1 MMTLGAFTL
10 EGAQEVVDLLTT
22 AGISAGL
29 DPAEVTLP
37 GVWVQVGGFELDT
50 MTTFRTDLRL
60 QLVTGDKDDRRAM
73 ESLVELAAQVHPVIP
88 TGKARART
96 VLLPDGTGLPALEVL
111 TSTRN
116 PRAETPA
123 P

>member
-1 MMTLGAFTL
+1 MSLGAFDL
-10 EGAQEVVDLLTT
+10 SGAQEVVDLLSA

-29 DPAEVTLP
+29 DPSEVTLP
-37 GVWVQVGGFELDT
+37 GVWVQVGGFEIDT
-50 MTTFRTDLRL
+50 MTTFKTDLRL
-60 QLVTGDKDDRRAM
+60 QLVTSDKDDRRAM
-73 ESLVELAAQVHPVIP
+73 ESLVDLAAQVHPVIA

-96 VLLPDGTGLPALEVL
+96 VLLPDGSALPALEVL

-116 PRAETPA
+116 PRPETPA